1 MLNAMTVL
9 VPLSGVVS
17 QLVSGYRD
25 WLIHSGVLD
34 HHIASYEVMMVN
46 GSFLDLVES
55 IVNEVI
61 KEDYLM
67 TYNTE
72 EPEANRILREWGLP
86 EEEVLRLKMEAINS
100 IVALIYGYL
109 PDIYLAQLQSWQY
122 GVAEGWN
129 LILHVP
135 KDQLGIN

>member
-1 MLNAMTVL
+1 MLNNITVL
-9 VPLSGVVS
+9 IPLAGVVS
-17 QLVSGYRD
+17 QLVSGYRE
-25 WLIHSGVLD
+25 WLVGSGVPD
-34 HHIASYEVMMVN
+34 HHIASYDAMMVN
-46 GSFLDLVES
+46 GSFLDLVEN
-55 IVNEVI
+55 IINEVI

-67 TYNTE
+67 TNITD

-86 EEEVLRLKMEAINS
+86 EEVVLELKMEAVNG

-122 GVAEGWN
+122 GISEGWN
-129 LILHVP
+129 LVLHVP